1 LKGENEMKILL
12 SKESIAI
19 IALLMLL
26 SLSAVASITN
36 LVNAAAIKE
45 ENVFVSDGGSVEL
58 TWKSEK
64 SESYSSTTTYVKM
77 SGLDNIAIIPD
88 HGYNISYVLING
100 EALEGFDEDGFSL
113 VNVKDISMISVT
125 FLENGG
131 VDDVDAGEDV
141 EAYPDPDVGLIFDY
155 VEGTDGFAYAFPI
168 ELQYPGQV
176 GEIWDIWTT
185 AEGYEY
191 VTVYLVFN
199 LTKLED
205 AGIDPYDLK
214 LWVTEV
220 DILYSDLN
228 LDGMIDGTDVSIVA
242 NANPMDDTDPNW
254 NATLDLY
261 PDGVIDDKDVN
272 IVNDYNGESVW
283 EQLESDVWKDEVN
296 KLVYVS
302 GVTDHFSIFGAH

>member
-1 LKGENEMKILL
+1 MKILL
-12 SKESIAI
+12 SKESATI

-26 SLSAVASITN
+26 SLNAVAGITI

-45 ENVFVSDGGSVEL
+45 LTLFVSDGGSVDV
-58 TWKSEK
+58 TWKSKK
-64 SESYSSTTTYVKM
+64 SQSYSSTTAYVKK
-77 SGLDNIAIIPD
+77 SGLDNVAIIPD
-88 HGYNISYVLING
+88 HGYHIENVSING
-100 EALEGFDEDGFSL
+100 IALECFDEDGFSL
-113 VNVKDISMISVT
+113 VNVKDINMISVD

-131 VDDVDAGEDV
+131 VDDVDGGENV

-155 VEGTDGFAYAFPI
+155 VGTEGDAYAYPF
-168 ELQYPGQV
+168 EHAQYPGQI

-220 DILYSDLN
+220 DILRSDLN

-242 NANPMDDTDPNW
+242 NANPSKPDDPNW
-254 NATLDLY
+254 NETLDLY

-283 EQLESDVWKDEVN
+283 EQLESDVWVDEAN

-302 GVTDHFSIFGAH
+302 GVTDHFSIFGVH